1 MRKCDV
7 RTIEQAFAYIADC
20 NLATVC
26 DMACKKS
33 RRKGEFARQIAIAQ
47 TMVDWMRD
55 FNVSANGTRV
65 EGVLK
70 HGSVEKWA
78 NQWVENGR

>member
-33 RRKGEFARQIAIAQ
+33 RRKGEFARQISIAQ

-55 FNVSANGTRV
+55 FTVPVAGTRIDD
-65 EGVLK
+65 VLEY
-70 HGSVEKWA
+70 GSVEKWA
-78 NQWVENGR
+78 NKWVENV